1 MAEETLIIKNGYW
14 VIMVLLHCISS
25 HHLFSRQESDRQT
38 EGLNDKQEGIN
49 MSKYHKVRVL
59 VYNKSHSKLFLKATS
74 PEQ

>member
-1 MAEETLIIKNGYW
+1 MAEETLIIKNGNW

-49 MSKYHKVRVL
+49 MSKK
-59 VYNKSHSKLFLKATS
+59 
-74 PEQ
+74 P